1 MNNSIEHRSKNDTT
15 PGHHSPEDITNTSKV
30 QKRKPKRGPCHR
42 FLLLFISILLI
53 GFLVFLNFYFKNLYY
68 DLYLLT
74 KEVIEK
80 GNVQT
85 FVSIFV
91 INTFL
96 QMCFV
101 PGISLFI
108 IYIGFITKRY
118 FYSLALIYPSTIIIC
133 AMTFLLTRYSI
144 KDRLRALL
152 SRKWFFKMYYDLSKT
167 QPWKTSFMLRLLFI
181 PVTYKNYLISLMDI
195 SFMQFIVPAC
205 IYYPIYFSSYIMIGI
220 LISSV
225 QDIIDG
231 KIPDSDK
238 RFYFGL
244 IAFYAFLIFLSIGIV
259 VYLIVLTTKAY
270 KLYKRIK
277 SQQDTSKD
285 NLLNR
290 AA

>member
-1 MNNSIEHRSKNDTT
+1 MNDSIEHRNERDSVGEQQSVNESKRSSGK
-15 PGHHSPEDITNTSKV
+15 PK
-30 QKRKPKRGPCHR
+30 QKRGLFHR
-42 FLLLFISILLI
+42 LLLIFISLFIV

-74 KEVIEK
+74 KDVIDK
-80 GNVQT
+80 RNFQT

-108 IYIGFITKRY
+108 IYIGFITKSY
-118 FYSLALIYPSTIIIC
+118 FYSLALIYPSTILIC

-144 KDRLRALL
+144 KDRLRSLL
-152 SRKWFFKMYYDLSKT
+152 ARKWFFRMYYDLSKT
-167 QPWKTSFMLRLLFI
+167 QPWKTSFMLRILLI

-195 SFMQFIVPAC
+195 NFIQFIVPAC

-225 QDIIDG
+225 QDIING

-238 RFYFGL
+238 GFYYGL
-244 IAFYAFLIFLSIGIV
+244 IAFYSILIALSIGV
-259 VYLIVLTTKAY
+259 VIYLIVLTARAY
-270 KLYKRIK
+270 KQYKRVK
-277 SQQDTSKD
+277 SQQDTSTD

-290 AA
+290 AV